1 MRTSRIPQMP
11 RQSNT
16 DIRPR
21 DSAEKRLAALAD
33 DFDVPNNSVLEFF
46 GCHECLLA
54 GLDEARDNA
63 PTCGGGRADHPSQRR
78 RLLEDAVADIPM
90 QYCSV
95 PAWTLIFNSDSRSCA
110 SWRWSRRLLPGSK
123 STNRSRSLDSVASP
137 RATEPNILTRRT
149 P

>member
-21 DSAEKRLAALAD
+21 DSAETRLAAFAD

-78 RLLEDAVADIPM
+78 RLLEDAVGDIPM
-90 QYCSV
+90 QQLLGSRMDLNLQQRLKILHQLGVVQEASSRV
-95 PAWTLIFNSDSRSCA
+95 PID
-110 SWRWSRRLLPGSK
+110 
-123 STNRSRSLDSVASP
+123 
-137 RATEPNILTRRT
+137 
-149 P
+149 